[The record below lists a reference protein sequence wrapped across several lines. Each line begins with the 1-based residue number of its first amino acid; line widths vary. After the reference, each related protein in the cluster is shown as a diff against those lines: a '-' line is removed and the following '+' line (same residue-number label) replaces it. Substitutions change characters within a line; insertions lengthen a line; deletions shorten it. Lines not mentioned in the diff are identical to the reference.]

1 MKKIL
6 SATCAMMLAS
16 AGMMANAQQ
25 AQTQLPNVGFDTWQ
39 TCAEQDGTGGQTYS
53 MNKKYVTRPGSEPK
67 YWNGSSVNQMSLVS
81 EELIKN
87 QEGSALLFNKKVGLG
102 TFTSVAPGYI
112 TLGTPWVY
120 ATIPVKN
127 SDGGTFGGVS
137 FTYKPDAIKGRY
149 KRTDNTGEASH
160 IIAYLWNGEFNSKI
174 SNDEDCVDSDRAIF
188 ANNDSNGK
196 LVASCDFTFTGTNN
210 NDWQEIE
217 VPLTYVEGAGDPTK
231 MNVIISAGDYWNRGN
246 LKENTTLLV
255 DDVEFVYYSR
265 LASISLN
272 GEAITLKEGQYDYP
286 VDKVLDFS
294 EDKVVPTVM
303 GKNAEAKVSIDPES
317 ASVTV
322 VVSNVDADIDGKLS
336 HKYTFQY
343 NKKETYYSSQ
353 LASLKVN
360 DVAVN
365 GFSSDVYSYYV
376 AGEVPAIEKVE
387 AVAVD
392 PEATIEMTRDEE
404 TASITIV
411 VTNPKGVDEDGESSH
426 TYVLNFQKF
435 YNPVGPKYDGTLTIQ
450 LEGGDPTEMPEQS
463 VYIYVKEDGTCT
475 FGLYKFSLGG
485 EVLGDIVVENVAM
498 DTDENGNITYNGEKK
513 DIVLF
518 LMGEPI
524 FADATVTGTEDAA
537 GNLKMT
543 IPVIWKSGI
552 GDAAPVTTINVTF
565 DGQKEGTSG
574 VESVAGDGVKVYAA
588 AGCVVVEGA
597 EGVAQVYTVDGK
609 QVAAEA
615 VNGKTEIA
623 LANGLYIVR
632 VGNKVQKVVVK

>member
-404 TASITIV
+404 TATITIV

>member
-25 AQTQLPNVGFDTWQ
+25 AQTQLPNVGFKEWE

-188 ANNDSNGK
+188 ANNDSNGE
-196 LVASCDFTFTGTNN
+196 LVASCDFTFTGTNEE
-210 NDWQEIE
+210 WQEIE
-217 VPLTYVEGAGDPTK
+217 VPLTYVEGAGDPTM

-272 GEAITLKEGQYDYP
+272 GESVTLEKGKYDYTVKKPLNFSEEKVVYTLEGEGQTAKADVS
-286 VDKVLDFS
+286 VDI
-294 EDKVVPTVM
+294 E
-303 GKNAEAKVSIDPES
+303 NAL
-317 ASVTV
+317 VTV
-322 VVSNVDADIDGKLS
+322 TVSNEYGADTDG
-336 HKYTFQY
+336 
-343 NKKETYYSSQ
+343 
-353 LASLKVN
+353 V
-360 DVAVN
+360 
-365 GFSSDVYSYYV
+365 
-376 AGEVPAIEKVE
+376 
-387 AVAVD
+387 
-392 PEATIEMTRDEE
+392 
-404 TASITIV
+404 
-411 VTNPKGVDEDGESSH
+411 SSH
-426 TYVLNFQKF
+426 TYKFQYQEPVVEEYTGYLN
-435 YNPVGPKYDGTLTIQ
+435 VEMDGSLIEENATSTIEILDHQ
-450 LEGGDPTEMPEQS
+450 N
-463 VYIYVKEDGTCT
+463 GTCT
-475 FGLYKFSLGG
+475 FLLPNLTIGG
-485 EVLGDIVVENVAM
+485 TLPLGDIRIFNVVIASVEGGNSYAGTVDDMVLHNDFLGDIHAKVELNGTIGSDVKM
-498 DTDENGNITYNGEKK
+498 DVD
-513 DIVLF
+513 
-518 LMGEPI
+518 
-524 FADATVTGTEDAA
+524 
-537 GNLKMT
+537 
-543 IPVIWKSGI
+543 VIWYPGY
-552 GDAAPVTTINVTF
+552 PN
-565 DGQKEGTSG
+565 KEDETPIKVSFTSAKLSG

-588 AGCVVVEGA
+588 VGCVVVEGA

-609 QVAAEA
+609 QVAVEA

>member
-16 AGMMANAQQ
+16 AGMMANAQ
-25 AQTQLPNVGFDTWQ
+25 QLPNVGFDTWQ

-53 MNKKYVTRPGSEPK
+53 MNNSYVTRPGSEPFS
-67 YWNGSSVNQMSLVS
+67 WNGSSVNQMGIVS

-87 QEGSALLFNKKVGLG
+87 QEGSALLFNKKVGFA
-102 TFTSVAPGYI
+102 TFSSVAPGYI

-149 KRTDNTGEASH
+149 KRTNSTGDASH

-174 SNDEDCVDSDRAIF
+174 ANNEDCVDSDRAIF
-188 ANNDSNGK
+188 ANNDPNGK

-303 GKNAEAKVSIDPES
+303 GKNAKAEVSIDFKS
-317 ASVTV
+317 ALVTV
-322 VVSNVDADIDGKLS
+322 EVSNVGVDSDGKSS
-336 HKYTFQY
+336 HTYTFQY
-343 NKKETYYSSQ
+343 QKPVVEEYTGYLNVEMDG
-353 LASLKVN
+353 SL
-360 DVAVN
+360 
-365 GFSSDVYSYYV
+365 
-376 AGEVPAIEKVE
+376 IEE
-387 AVAVD
+387 NATS
-392 PEATIEMTRDEE
+392 TIEILDHQNDYCTFLLPNL
-404 TASITIV
+404 TI
-411 VTNPKGVDEDGESSH
+411 G
-426 TYVLNFQKF
+426 
-435 YNPVGPKYDGTLTIQ
+435 GTL
-450 LEGGDPTEMPEQS
+450 P
-463 VYIYVKEDGTCT
+463 
-475 FGLYKFSLGG
+475 
-485 EVLGDIVVENVAM
+485 LGDIRIFNVVITSVEGGNSYAGTVEDMALLDGAIHAKVELNGTIKGSDVKM
-498 DTDENGNITYNGEKK
+498 DVN
-513 DIVLF
+513 
-518 LMGEPI
+518 
-524 FADATVTGTEDAA
+524 
-537 GNLKMT
+537 
-543 IPVIWKSGI
+543 VIWYQDYPTNEVETPIKVSFTS
-552 GDAAPVTTINVTF
+552 A
-565 DGQKEGTSG
+565 KLSG

-588 AGCVVVEGA
+588 TGCVVVEGA
-597 EGVAQVYTVDGK
+597 EGVAQVYTADGK
-609 QVAAEA
+609 QVAAKV
-615 VNGKTEIA
+615 VNGKAEIA

>member
-25 AQTQLPNVGFDTWQ
+25 LPNVGFDTWQ
-39 TCAEQDGTGGQTYS
+39 TCVEQEGTGGQTYS
-53 MNKKYVTRPGSEPK
+53 MNNSYVTRPGSEPFS
-67 YWNGSSVNQMSLVS
+67 WNGSSVNQMGIVS

-87 QEGSALLFNKKVGLG
+87 QEGSALLFNKKVG
-102 TFTSVAPGYI
+102 FAMFSSVAPGYI

-272 GEAITLKEGQYDYP
+272 GEAITLEEGKYDYTVRKP
-286 VDKVLDFS
+286 LNFS
-294 EDKVVPTVM
+294 EEDVEYTLEGESQSANVSVSVEAENAVV
-303 GKNAEAKVSIDPES
+303 K
-317 ASVTV
+317 V
-322 VVSNVDADIDGKLS
+322 VVSNVDADIDGKKS
-336 HKYTFQY
+336 HTYTFQY
-343 NKKETYYSSQ
+343 QKPEVEPVIEEYEGYLNVEM
-353 LASLKVN
+353 
-360 DVAVN
+360 N
-365 GFSSDVYSYYV
+365 G
-376 AGEVPAIEKVE
+376 GQIEQNTPSK
-387 AVAVD
+387 
-392 PEATIEMTRDEE
+392 IEIHDYQ
-404 TASITIV
+404 
-411 VTNPKGVDEDGESSH
+411 N
-426 TYVLNFQKF
+426 
-435 YNPVGPKYDGTLTIQ
+435 
-450 LEGGDPTEMPEQS
+450 
-463 VYIYVKEDGTCT
+463 GTCT
-475 FGLYKFSLGG
+475 FLLPNLTIGG
-485 EVLGDIVVENVAM
+485 TLALGDIRIDNVVITSAEGENSYAGTVDDMVLHNDFLGDIHAKVVLNGTIIGSDVKM
-498 DTDENGNITYNGEKK
+498 DVD
-513 DIVLF
+513 
-518 LMGEPI
+518 
-524 FADATVTGTEDAA
+524 
-537 GNLKMT
+537 
-543 IPVIWKSGI
+543 VIWYPGYPNKEDETPIKVSFTS
-552 GDAAPVTTINVTF
+552 APL
-565 DGQKEGTSG
+565 SG

-597 EGVAQVYTVDGK
+597 EGVAQVYTADGK
-609 QVAAEA
+609 QVAAEV
-615 VNGKTEIA
+615 VNGKAEIA

>member
-25 AQTQLPNVGFDTWQ
+25 LPNVGFDTWQ
-39 TCAEQDGTGGQTYS
+39 TCVEQEGTGGQTYS
-53 MNKKYVTRPGSEPK
+53 MNNSYVTRPGSEPFS
-67 YWNGSSVNQMSLVS
+67 WNGSSVNQMGIVS

-87 QEGSALLFNKKVGLG
+87 QEGSALLFNKKVGFATLS
-102 TFTSVAPGYI
+102 SVAPGYI

-196 LVASCDFTFTGTNN
+196 LVASRDFTFTGTNN

-217 VPLTYVEGAGDPTK
+217 VPLIYEKDAGDPTM
-231 MNVIISAGDYWNRGN
+231 MNVIISAGDYWNRGE
-246 LKENTTLLV
+246 LKDGTTLLV
-255 DDVEFVYYSR
+255 DDVCFIYYSR
-265 LASISLN
+265 LASITLN
-272 GEAITLKEGQYDYP
+272 GEAITLEEGKYDYT

-303 GKNAEAKVSIDPES
+303 GKNAKAEVSIDFKS
-317 ASVTV
+317 ALVTV
-322 VVSNVDADIDGKLS
+322 EVSNVGVDSDGKSS
-336 HKYTFQY
+336 HTYTFQY
-343 NKKETYYSSQ
+343 QEPVVEEYTGYLNVEMGG
-353 LASLKVN
+353 SLIEENATSTIEILDHQNDYCTFLLPNLTIGGTLPLGDIRIFNVVITSVEGGNSYAGTVDDMILHNDMLGDIHAKV
-360 DVAVN
+360 VLN
-365 GFSSDVYSYYV
+365 GTIISSDV
-376 AGEVPAIEKVE
+376 KMD
-387 AVAVD
+387 VD
-392 PEATIEMTRDEE
+392 VIWYPGYP
-404 TASITIV
+404 
-411 VTNPKGVDEDGESSH
+411 N
-426 TYVLNFQKF
+426 
-435 YNPVGPKYDGTLTIQ
+435 
-450 LEGGDPTEMPEQS
+450 
-463 VYIYVKEDGTCT
+463 KEDET
-475 FGLYKFSLGG
+475 
-485 EVLGDIVVENVAM
+485 
-498 DTDENGNITYNGEKK
+498 
-513 DIVLF
+513 
-518 LMGEPI
+518 PI
-524 FADATVTGTEDAA
+524 KVSFTSAK
-537 GNLKMT
+537 L
-543 IPVIWKSGI
+543 
-552 GDAAPVTTINVTF
+552 
-565 DGQKEGTSG
+565 SG

-597 EGVAQVYTVDGK
+597 EGVAQVYTADGK
-609 QVAAEA
+609 QVAAEV
-615 VNGKTEIA
+615 VNGKAEIA

>member
-25 AQTQLPNVGFDTWQ
+25 LPNVGFDTWQ
-39 TCAEQDGTGGQTYS
+39 TCVEQEGTGGQTYS
-53 MNKKYVTRPGSEPK
+53 MNNSYVTRPGSEPFS
-67 YWNGSSVNQMSLVS
+67 WNGSSVNQMGIVS

-87 QEGSALLFNKKVGLG
+87 QEGSALLFNKKVG
-102 TFTSVAPGYI
+102 FAMFSSVAPGYI

-272 GEAITLKEGQYDYP
+272 GESVTLEDGKYDYI

-294 EDKVVPTVM
+294 EEDI
-303 GKNAEAKVSIDPES
+303 AEAVKYTLEGKSQSANVSVSVE
-317 ASVTV
+317 AEKVTV
-322 VVSNVDADIDGKLS
+322 VVSNVDADIDGK
-336 HKYTFQY
+336 
-343 NKKETYYSSQ
+343 E
-353 LASLKVN
+353 
-360 DVAVN
+360 
-365 GFSSDVYSYYV
+365 
-376 AGEVPAIEKVE
+376 
-387 AVAVD
+387 
-392 PEATIEMTRDEE
+392 
-404 TASITIV
+404 
-411 VTNPKGVDEDGESSH
+411 SH
-426 TYVLNFQKF
+426 TYTFKYQKPEVEPVIEEYEGYLNVEM
-435 YNPVGPKYDGTLTIQ
+435 N
-450 LEGGDPTEMPEQS
+450 GGQIEQNTPS
-463 VYIYVKEDGTCT
+463 KIEIHDYQNGYCT
-475 FGLYKFSLGG
+475 FLLPKLIIGG
-485 EVLGDIVVENVAM
+485 ELPLGDIRIDNVEIKTV
-498 DTDENGNITYNGEKK
+498 EGGNSY
-513 DIVLF
+513 
-518 LMGEPI
+518 
-524 FADATVTGTEDAA
+524 TGTVEDMALLDGA
-537 GNLKMT
+537 IHAKVKLDGTIIGSKVKMDVD
-543 IPVIWKSGI
+543 VIWYQDYPTNTI
-552 GDAAPVTTINVTF
+552 EIPINVSFTSA
-565 DGQKEGTSG
+565 QLSG
-574 VESVAGDGVKVYAA
+574 VESVAGDGVKVYAV

-623 LANGLYIVR
+623 LTNGLYIVR

>member
-25 AQTQLPNVGFDTWQ
+25 LPNVGFDTWQ
-39 TCAEQDGTGGQTYS
+39 TCVEQEGTGGQTYS
-53 MNKKYVTRPGSEPK
+53 MNNSYVTRPGSEPFS
-67 YWNGSSVNQMSLVS
+67 WNGSSVNQMGIVS

-87 QEGSALLFNKKVGLG
+87 QEGSALLFNKKVG
-102 TFTSVAPGYI
+102 FAMFSSVAPGYI

-272 GEAITLKEGQYDYP
+272 GEAITLKEGQYNYP

-303 GKNAEAKVSIDPES
+303 GKNAKAEVSIDFKS
-317 ASVTV
+317 ALVTV
-322 VVSNVDADIDGKLS
+322 EVSNVGVDSDGKSS
-336 HKYTFQY
+336 HTYTFQY
-343 NKKETYYSSQ
+343 QKPVVEEYTGYLNVEMGG
-353 LASLKVN
+353 SL
-360 DVAVN
+360 
-365 GFSSDVYSYYV
+365 
-376 AGEVPAIEKVE
+376 IEE
-387 AVAVD
+387 NATS
-392 PEATIEMTRDEE
+392 TIEILDHQNDYCTFLLPNL
-404 TASITIV
+404 TI
-411 VTNPKGVDEDGESSH
+411 G
-426 TYVLNFQKF
+426 
-435 YNPVGPKYDGTLTIQ
+435 GTL
-450 LEGGDPTEMPEQS
+450 P
-463 VYIYVKEDGTCT
+463 
-475 FGLYKFSLGG
+475 
-485 EVLGDIVVENVAM
+485 LGDIRIFNVVITSVEGGNSYAGTVDDMILHNDMLGDIHAKVVLNGTIIGSDVKM
-498 DTDENGNITYNGEKK
+498 DVD
-513 DIVLF
+513 
-518 LMGEPI
+518 
-524 FADATVTGTEDAA
+524 
-537 GNLKMT
+537 
-543 IPVIWKSGI
+543 VIWYPGYPNKEDETPIKVSFTS
-552 GDAAPVTTINVTF
+552 APL
-565 DGQKEGTSG
+565 SG

-597 EGVAQVYTVDGK
+597 EGVAQVYTADGK
-609 QVAAEA
+609 QVAAKV
-615 VNGKTEIA
+615 VNGKAEIA

>member
-16 AGMMANAQQ
+16 AGMMANAQ
-25 AQTQLPNVGFDTWQ
+25 QLPNVGFDTWQ

-67 YWNGSSVNQMSLVS
+67 YWNGSSVNQMSFVS

-87 QEGSALLFNKKVGLG
+87 QEGSALLFNKKVGLA

-149 KRTDNTGEASH
+149 KRTDNTEEASH

-174 SNDEDCVDSDRAIF
+174 SNNEDCVDSDRAIF

-272 GEAITLKEGQYDYP
+272 EEAVTLKEGQYDYTLN
-286 VDKVLDFS
+286 KVLDFS

-303 GKNAEAKVSIDPES
+303 GKNAKAEVSIDFKR
-317 ASVTV
+317 ALVTV
-322 VVSNVDADIDGKLS
+322 TVSNVGADSDGKSS
-336 HKYTFQY
+336 HTYTFQY
-343 NKKETYYSSQ
+343 QEPVVEEYAGYLNVEMDG
-353 LASLKVN
+353 SL
-360 DVAVN
+360 
-365 GFSSDVYSYYV
+365 
-376 AGEVPAIEKVE
+376 IEE
-387 AVAVD
+387 NATS
-392 PEATIEMTRDEE
+392 TIEILDHQNDYCTFLLPNLK
-404 TASITIV
+404 I
-411 VTNPKGVDEDGESSH
+411 G
-426 TYVLNFQKF
+426 
-435 YNPVGPKYDGTLTIQ
+435 GTL
-450 LEGGDPTEMPEQS
+450 P
-463 VYIYVKEDGTCT
+463 
-475 FGLYKFSLGG
+475 
-485 EVLGDIVVENVAM
+485 LGDIRIFNVVITSVEGGNSYAGTVEDMALLGGAIHAKVVLNGTIVESDVKM
-498 DTDENGNITYNGEKK
+498 DVD
-513 DIVLF
+513 
-518 LMGEPI
+518 
-524 FADATVTGTEDAA
+524 
-537 GNLKMT
+537 
-543 IPVIWKSGI
+543 VIWYQDYPTNEVETPIKVSFTS
-552 GDAAPVTTINVTF
+552 A
-565 DGQKEGTSG
+565 KLSG

-597 EGVAQVYTVDGK
+597 EGVAQVYTADGK

-615 VNGKTEIA
+615 VNGKAEIA

>member
-1 MKKIL
+1 
-6 SATCAMMLAS
+6 
-16 AGMMANAQQ
+16 MANAQ
-25 AQTQLPNVGFDTWQ
+25 QLPNVGFDTWQ

-272 GEAITLKEGQYDYP
+272 GEAITLKEGQYNYP

-303 GKNAEAKVSIDPES
+303 V
-317 ASVTV
+317 
-322 VVSNVDADIDGKLS
+322 
-336 HKYTFQY
+336 
-343 NKKETYYSSQ
+343 
-353 LASLKVN
+353 
-360 DVAVN
+360 
-365 GFSSDVYSYYV
+365 
-376 AGEVPAIEKVE
+376 
-387 AVAVD
+387 
-392 PEATIEMTRDEE
+392 
-404 TASITIV
+404 
-411 VTNPKGVDEDGESSH
+411 
-426 TYVLNFQKF
+426 
-435 YNPVGPKYDGTLTIQ
+435 
-450 LEGGDPTEMPEQS
+450 
-463 VYIYVKEDGTCT
+463 
-475 FGLYKFSLGG
+475 
-485 EVLGDIVVENVAM
+485 
-498 DTDENGNITYNGEKK
+498 
-513 DIVLF
+513 
-518 LMGEPI
+518 
-524 FADATVTGTEDAA
+524 
-537 GNLKMT
+537 
-543 IPVIWKSGI
+543 
-552 GDAAPVTTINVTF
+552 
-565 DGQKEGTSG
+565 
-574 VESVAGDGVKVYAA
+574 
-588 AGCVVVEGA
+588 
-597 EGVAQVYTVDGK
+597 
-609 QVAAEA
+609 
-615 VNGKTEIA
+615 
-623 LANGLYIVR
+623 
-632 VGNKVQKVVVK
+632 

>member
-16 AGMMANAQQ
+16 AGMMANAQ
-25 AQTQLPNVGFDTWQ
+25 QLPNVGFDTWQ

-127 SDGGTFGGVS
+127 SDGGTFGGVP

-196 LVASCDFTFTGTNN
+196 LVASRDFTFTGTNN

-272 GEAITLKEGQYDYP
+272 GEAITLKEGQYDYTLN
-286 VDKVLDFS
+286 KVLDFS

-303 GKNAEAKVSIDPES
+303 GKNAKAEVSIDFKS
-317 ASVTV
+317 ALVTV
-322 VVSNVDADIDGKLS
+322 EVSNVDADSDGKSS
-336 HKYTFQY
+336 HTYTFQY
-343 NKKETYYSSQ
+343 QKPVVEEYTGYLNVEMDG
-353 LASLKVN
+353 SLIEENATSTIEILDHQNDYCTFLLPNLTIGGTLPLGDIRIFNVVITSVEGGNSYAGTVEDMALLGGAIHAKV
-360 DVAVN
+360 VLN
-365 GFSSDVYSYYV
+365 GTIISSDV
-376 AGEVPAIEKVE
+376 KMD
-387 AVAVD
+387 VD
-392 PEATIEMTRDEE
+392 
-404 TASITIV
+404 
-411 VTNPKGVDEDGESSH
+411 
-426 TYVLNFQKF
+426 
-435 YNPVGPKYDGTLTIQ
+435 
-450 LEGGDPTEMPEQS
+450 
-463 VYIYVKEDGTCT
+463 
-475 FGLYKFSLGG
+475 
-485 EVLGDIVVENVAM
+485 
-498 DTDENGNITYNGEKK
+498 
-513 DIVLF
+513 
-518 LMGEPI
+518 
-524 FADATVTGTEDAA
+524 
-537 GNLKMT
+537 
-543 IPVIWKSGI
+543 VIWYQDYPNNTPEKARPIKVSFTS
-552 GDAAPVTTINVTF
+552 APLSSV
-565 DGQKEGTSG
+565 D
-574 VESVAGDGVKVYAA
+574 SVAGDGVKVYAA

-623 LANGLYIVR
+623 LTNGLYIVR

>member
-16 AGMMANAQQ
+16 AGMMANAQ
-25 AQTQLPNVGFDTWQ
+25 QLPNVGFDTWQ

-127 SDGGTFGGVS
+127 SDGGTFGGVP

-196 LVASCDFTFTGTNN
+196 LVASRDFTFTGTNN

-272 GEAITLKEGQYDYP
+272 GEAITLKEGQYDYTLN
-286 VDKVLDFS
+286 KVLDFS

-303 GKNAEAKVSIDPES
+303 GKNAKAEVSIDFKS
-317 ASVTV
+317 ALVTV
-322 VVSNVDADIDGKLS
+322 EVSNVDADSDGKSS
-336 HKYTFQY
+336 HTYTFQY
-343 NKKETYYSSQ
+343 QKPVVEEYTGYLNVEMDG
-353 LASLKVN
+353 SLIEENATSTIEILDHQNDYCTFLLPNLTIGGTLPLGDICIFNVVITSVEGGNSYAGTVEDMALLGGAIHAKV
-360 DVAVN
+360 VLN
-365 GFSSDVYSYYV
+365 GTIISSDV
-376 AGEVPAIEKVE
+376 KMD
-387 AVAVD
+387 VD
-392 PEATIEMTRDEE
+392 
-404 TASITIV
+404 
-411 VTNPKGVDEDGESSH
+411 
-426 TYVLNFQKF
+426 
-435 YNPVGPKYDGTLTIQ
+435 
-450 LEGGDPTEMPEQS
+450 
-463 VYIYVKEDGTCT
+463 
-475 FGLYKFSLGG
+475 
-485 EVLGDIVVENVAM
+485 
-498 DTDENGNITYNGEKK
+498 
-513 DIVLF
+513 
-518 LMGEPI
+518 
-524 FADATVTGTEDAA
+524 
-537 GNLKMT
+537 
-543 IPVIWKSGI
+543 VIWYQDYPNNTPEKARPIKVSFTS
-552 GDAAPVTTINVTF
+552 APLSSV
-565 DGQKEGTSG
+565 D
-574 VESVAGDGVKVYAA
+574 SVAGDGVKVYAA

-623 LANGLYIVR
+623 LTNGLYIVR